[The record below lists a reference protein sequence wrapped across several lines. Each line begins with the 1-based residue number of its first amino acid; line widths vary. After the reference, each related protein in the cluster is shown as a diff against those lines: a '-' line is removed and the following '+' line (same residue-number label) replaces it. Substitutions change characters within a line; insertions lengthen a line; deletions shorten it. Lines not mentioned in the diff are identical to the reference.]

1 MHKMSKE
8 DKKMAFCTNCGAQVP
23 DGTKFCTDCGTKIEQ
38 PAAAPVQEAPK
49 QEAPQQETPKQE
61 IPVEQPVRKPE
72 EAAPVQGSYTP
83 PTQQS
88 YQAPQQSYTPPT
100 QQSYQ
105 APQQQ
110 YSAQPA
116 YAPAAKAPKQKK
128 PMDKKTLF
136 IIGGAALVVILA
148 IVLIAV
154 FAGKGGNAPASTD
167 PNLGVYN
174 ATTAEMW
181 GVEMEVSDFWEK
193 GFSIELKDKGKCAME
208 VDGAKSNGKWTLEDG
223 AFHVKGGGVDCDG
236 TLANG
241 VMTLENVL
249 GMGITLTFEKEGGST
264 VPAEDP
270 NGGAVAGASDL
281 QKQWNGTWYGAMY
294 VSEATGD
301 FSDVPSD
308 FYDVYMVVDVDA
320 EGKGTFAVYLD
331 GVEEAFALANCEA
344 KESGL
349 YAVDGTIAGGMEMY
363 AYNWM
368 FLPMPDY
375 PDQYTMGDELVDGDS
390 SFNFT
395 LFMKQWGGSWQ
406 KEIDSDFAI
415 VPPSVDRYNAA
426 IENGEIPPVG
436 MAPIGYAGSAA
447 PSGGSSAGS
456 SGDPVS
462 FTGPTETYNYFDEIF
477 VTYPSDTFFQDEN
490 AILDTIA
497 AKDGSVKISII
508 TRFSEG
514 DHAATMEAYDSY
526 SSYDQYTTKDLT
538 IAGYEARM
546 ITYVDMWGDYC
557 AEVHVNFGEP
567 ISGNYCVDFS
577 ITSEKSMDAC
587 TSDIVM
593 AIINTLTA
601 S

>member
-1 MHKMSKE
+1 MYKMSKE

-23 DGTKFCTDCGTKIEQ
+23 DGTKFCTNCGTIIEQ
-38 PAAAPVQEAPK
+38 PAAAPVQEASQ
-49 QEAPQQETPKQE
+49 QEASQQEV
-61 IPVEQPVRKPE
+61 PVEQPVRKPE

-88 YQAPQQSYTPPT
+88 YQT
-100 QQSYQ
+100 
-105 APQQQ
+105 PQQQ

-193 GFSIELKDKGKCAME
+193 GFSIELKDNGKCAME
-208 VDGAKSNGKWTLEDG
+208 VDGTKSNGKWTLEDG

-264 VPAEDP
+264 VPAADP

-294 VSEATGD
+294 VSEATGE
-301 FSDVPSD
+301 FSDIPSNS
-308 FYDVYMVVDVDA
+308 YDVYMVVDVDA

-375 PDQYTMGDELVDGDS
+375 PDQYTMGDRQRLRHCS
-390 SFNFT
+390 SVR
-395 LFMKQWGGSWQ
+395 GS
-406 KEIDSDFAI
+406 
-415 VPPSVDRYNAA
+415 
-426 IENGEIPPVG
+426 
-436 MAPIGYAGSAA
+436 
-447 PSGGSSAGS
+447 
-456 SGDPVS
+456 
-462 FTGPTETYNYFDEIF
+462 
-477 VTYPSDTFFQDEN
+477 
-490 AILDTIA
+490 L
-497 AKDGSVKISII
+497 
-508 TRFSEG
+508 
-514 DHAATMEAYDSY
+514 
-526 SSYDQYTTKDLT
+526 
-538 IAGYEARM
+538 
-546 ITYVDMWGDYC
+546 
-557 AEVHVNFGEP
+557 
-567 ISGNYCVDFS
+567 
-577 ITSEKSMDAC
+577 
-587 TSDIVM
+587 
-593 AIINTLTA
+593 
-601 S
+601 